1 MLPHEACCGF
11 AIKLEINHN
20 HANPKQHCLTLHG
33 GFCWLRRLNRPSKL
47 SMAEEIGFNISV
59 YAKSDVG
66 SVRPGN
72 EDNFLVLNLST
83 ADTWKPGPGE
93 MTAPEN
99 LTRFNQSHYGSL
111 VAVTDGMGG
120 ALAGEV
126 ASRLAVE
133 CVRDRMLELQASP
146 AYSRFPFHERL
157 RLSIELANLYIYQ
170 MSLKRAEY
178 SGMGATFTAL
188 GLSGASAFFGQV
200 GDSRAYMIR
209 GEAIEQIT
217 RDQSLVG
224 QLVEAGHITAE
235 EAERHSYRNVIL
247 QALGASPNI
256 NVVIDRLTLCDNDTV
271 VLCSDGLS
279 NKVRPD
285 EIKTVLSETDSFEN
299 ACDGLIRMA
308 NERGGEDN
316 ITVMIAR
323 VSGGRLGQQ
332 EHAPDQRTTLP
343 LADESGVERFGAE
356 TIDRDPELPF
366 HVDHNL
372 VDDEETTIPPE
383 DTTLPPTDK
392 PDES

>member
-1 MLPHEACCGF
+1 
-11 AIKLEINHN
+11 
-20 HANPKQHCLTLHG
+20 
-33 GFCWLRRLNRPSKL
+33 
-47 SMAEEIGFNISV
+47 MAEEIGFNISV

-93 MTAPEN
+93 TKAPDS

-285 EIKTVLSETDSFEN
+285 EIKTVVSEADSFEN
-299 ACDGLIRMA
+299 ACGDLIRMA

-343 LADESGVERFGAE
+343 LADESSQERFGAE

-372 VDDEETTIPPE
+372 VDDEETTLPPE
-383 DTTLPPTDK
+383 DTTLPPGDK
-392 PDES
+392 PDEH